1 MKAGE
6 KVDKDNMEDKENKR
20 FVIVVGRQF
29 GSGGHDMAVKLAE
42 RLGVQF
48 YDNRLISEAA
58 GKMGYSPEIFRRI
71 DEKRPSFLRSLL
83 SFTYGTQSAPPET
96 AMSGEHLYGAQAAAI
111 KEIAA
116 RESCVIVGRT
126 ADYVLRDHP
135 GLLSIFV
142 NAPME
147 FRIKNV
153 MSRENCDAEAAE
165 SLIRKKDRDREAFYN
180 YYTNRSWGHADNY
193 HLCFDASRM
202 DADRILPL
210 IRQLLHLN

>member
-1 MKAGE
+1 M
-6 KVDKDNMEDKENKR
+6 DKENKR

-29 GSGGHDMAVKLAE
+29 GSGGHDIAVSLAE

-48 YDNRLISEAA
+48 YDNRLLSEAA
-58 GKMGYSPEIFRRI
+58 GKMGYSPEIFRNA

-83 SFTYGTQSAPPET
+83 SFTYGSQNASPEG

-116 RESCVIVGRT
+116 RENCVIVGRT
-126 ADYVLRDHP
+126 ADYVLRNHP
-135 GLLSIFV
+135 NLLSIFV

-147 FRIKNV
+147 FRVANV

-193 HLCFDASRM
+193 HLCFDASRF
-202 DADRILPL
+202 DVDQILPL
-210 IRQLLHLN
+210 VCRILHLD